1 MYYPW
6 LKLSSI
12 LKFLPEIEKQKV
24 SEKARSENGFLSE
37 YKKYNY
43 ASVMKRQIVPGENIT
58 WEQKRDGFISRTLP
72 AYKLN
77 PTRRRYLSLIAWA
90 YNPN

>member
-6 LKLSSI
+6 MRLSSV
-12 LKFLPEIEKQKV
+12 LKFLPEIEKEKV
-24 SEKARSENGFLSE
+24 SEVARSEDGFLTQ
-37 YKKYNY
+37 YKKYKY
-43 ASVMKRQIVPGENIT
+43 ASVMKRQLVPGKNIN
-58 WEQKRDGFISRTLP
+58 WEQKRNAFISRTLP

-77 PTRRRYLSLIAWA
+77 PTRRRYLSLIAWS